1 MTVLSDAKVRAIKPK
16 TKPFK
21 QADFDGLF
29 LLVNPNG
36 SKLWR
41 FKYRLHGKEKLL
53 ALGKY
58 PDVSL
63 VVARKRR
70 DEARVQ
76 LANGDDP
83 SALRKAQQQREAA
96 EQHDKF
102 ANLAAELF
110 EKKRT
115 ERRSTATLVKTEWF
129 HRLLNADIGSMPIT
143 QITAQDVLV
152 PLRKVEKKGH
162 HETAKR
168 LRSAASAV
176 FRYAIALG

>member
-1 MTVLSDAKVRAIKPK
+1 MEDTPITVLSDAKIRAIKPK
-16 TKPFK
+16 AKPFK

-58 PDVSL
+58 PEVSL

-96 EQHDKF
+96 KLHDKF

-115 ERRSTATLVKTEWF
+115 ERRSAATLVKTEWF
-129 HRLLNADIGSMPIT
+129 HRLLNADIGSKPIT

-152 PLRKVEKKGH
+152 PLR
-162 HETAKR
+162 
-168 LRSAASAV
+168 
-176 FRYAIALG
+176 